1 MWILRKIGSVL
12 RGRVTPLQLMLATT
26 LGGILGFVPG
36 FFLPGDLGGGF
47 LQAPGLIVLL
57 LCCVLVLN
65 ANLGVFGLVTL
76 GCKALSVVML
86 PVSYALGTWLLDGP
100 LQGLFRALINGKVTA
115 WCGFQYYA
123 TAGGLVFGLVFGL
136 GSGLL
141 CNRTIGAIR
150 TKMASVEESSE
161 LYQKY
166 AQKKWVRFC
175 TWLLLG
181 KGKGKKDWKDLS
193 EQGKVGMPVRIWG
206 VATAVVL
213 VGSLWVFQQWF
224 STPILT
230 SNTRGALEW
239 MNGATVDLAA
249 AKLDFGEGTLRF
261 SGLAIADSKA
271 LDTDLFAADELT
283 ATLDT
288 GELLRK
294 RFVIDELR
302 STSARS
308 GSPRSKKGVI
318 LPGKPPPPE
327 PPPPPANTKTIEDYL
342 ADFQV
347 WKQRLEQAREWIDV
361 IAGGDEKPPAE
372 QTPEQRKEDRAEQAR
387 VHGIASVVATHL
399 IEAGPR
405 VLIRKIDI
413 EGIGYTLNG
422 KPDKLDLRAR
432 NLSDIPSLVPDALS
446 LSLKST
452 DSMMLALSGKSKAN
466 PALGFECEF
475 RQLAVDSVFKN
486 LRTGGSPPLRGGTL
500 DLRCKGSLSSGKGG
514 MTVDLPLQ
522 VAFKDTTFA
531 LAGAKETKVASLL
544 LPIGLR
550 GPVTSPSV
558 ALDDKV
564 LQDALLAAGQKE
576 LANFVQGQAGKLLGN
591 LNSSLPAAAQGVI
604 DPSKSP
610 EQIAA
615 DAKKKA
621 EDEAKKLEDEAKK
634 KADAEKKRLEDE
646 AAKKAAEEAKK
657 VLPGGLKGLVP
668 GGKK

>member
-100 LQGLFRALINGKVTA
+100 LQGLFGALINGKVTA

-141 CNRTIGAIR
+141 FNRTIGAIR

-288 GELLRK
+288 GELLR
-294 RFVIDELR
+294 RRLVIDELR

-361 IAGGDEKPPAE
+361 IAGGDEQPPAG

-475 RQLAVDSVFKN
+475 RQLAVDNVFKN

-522 VAFKDTTFA
+522 VALKDTTFA

>member
-47 LQAPGLIVLL
+47 MQAPGLIVLL
-57 LCCVLVLN
+57 LCFVLVLN

-76 GCKALSVVML
+76 GCKVLSVVML

-115 WCGFQYYA
+115 WFGLEHYA

-136 GSGLL
+136 GSGFVL
-141 CNRTIGAIR
+141 NRTIGAIR
-150 TKMASVEESSE
+150 TKMATVEESSE
-161 LYQKY
+161 LYHKY
-166 AQKKWVRFC
+166 ANKKWVRFC

-181 KGKGKKDWKDLS
+181 KGKGKKDWKDLA
-193 EQGKVGMPVRIWG
+193 EQGKVGMPFRVWG
-206 VATAVVL
+206 VVTAVVL

-230 SNTRGALEW
+230 SNTRSALEW

-261 SGLAIADSKA
+261 TGLGIADSEA
-271 LDTDLFAADELT
+271 LDTDLFAADEMT
-283 ATLDT
+283 ATIDT

-308 GSPRSKKGVI
+308 GSPRKQKGVI
-318 LPGKPPPPE
+318 LPGE
-327 PPPPPANTKTIEDYL
+327 PPPPPPPPPPASTKTIEDYL

-347 WKQRLEQAREWIDV
+347 WKKRLEQAREWIDV
-361 IAGGDEKPPAE
+361 IAGGDEAPPAE

-387 VHGIASVVATHL
+387 VHGIAGVVATHL

-405 VLIRKIDI
+405 VLIRKIAI

-422 KPDKLDLRAR
+422 KPDKLDLLAQ
-432 NLSDIPSLVPDALS
+432 NLSDLPSLVPDALS
-446 LSLKST
+446 VSLKST
-452 DSMMLALSGKSKAN
+452 DSMMLHLSGRSKTN
-466 PALGFECEF
+466 RALGLEF
-475 RQLAVDSVFKN
+475 AFNGLAVDNVFKN

-500 DLRCKGSLSSGKGG
+500 DLRCKGSLSSATGA

-522 VAFKDTTFA
+522 VALKDTTFA

-591 LNSSLPAAAQGVI
+591 LPAAAQGVI

-615 DAKKKA
+615 DAQKKV
-621 EDEAKKLEDEAKK
+621 EDEAKK
-634 KADAEKKRLEDE
+634 KLDEQAKKLEEEKKKLEDE

-657 VLPGGLKGLVP
+657 VLPGGLKGLLP
-668 GGKK
+668 GGKKQP

>member
-1 MWILRKIGSVL
+1 
-12 RGRVTPLQLMLATT
+12 MLATT

-47 LQAPGLIVLL
+47 QQAPGLIVLL

-100 LQGLFRALINGKVTA
+100 LQGLFGALINGKVTA

-141 CNRTIGAIR
+141 FNRTIGAIR

-288 GELLRK
+288 GELLR
-294 RFVIDELR
+294 RRLVIDELR

-361 IAGGDEKPPAE
+361 IAGGDEQPPAG

-475 RQLAVDSVFKN
+475 RQLAVDNVFKN

-522 VAFKDTTFA
+522 VALKDTTFA

>member
-115 WCGFQYYA
+115 WCGFEYYA

-141 CNRTIGAIR
+141 FNRTIGSIR

-206 VATAVVL
+206 VASAVVL

-294 RFVIDELR
+294 RLVIDELR

-318 LPGKPPPPE
+318 LPTKPPPPE
-327 PPPPPANTKTIEDYL
+327 PPPPPTNTKTIEDYL

-361 IAGGDEKPPAE
+361 IAGGDEQPPAE

-475 RQLAVDSVFKN
+475 RQLAVDNVFKN

-522 VAFKDTTFA
+522 VALKDTTFA

>member
-1 MWILRKIGSVL
+1 
-12 RGRVTPLQLMLATT
+12 
-26 LGGILGFVPG
+26 
-36 FFLPGDLGGGF
+36 
-47 LQAPGLIVLL
+47 LL
-57 LCCVLVLN
+57 
-65 ANLGVFGLVTL
+65 F
-76 GCKALSVVML
+76 
-86 PVSYALGTWLLDGP
+86 
-100 LQGLFRALINGKVTA
+100 
-115 WCGFQYYA
+115 
-123 TAGGLVFGLVFGL
+123 
-136 GSGLL
+136 
-141 CNRTIGAIR
+141 NRTIGAIR

-294 RFVIDELR
+294 RLVIDELR

-318 LPGKPPPPE
+318 LPTKPPPPE

-361 IAGGDEKPPAE
+361 IAGGDEQPPAG

-475 RQLAVDSVFKN
+475 RQLAVDNVFKN

-522 VAFKDTTFA
+522 VALKDTTFA

>member
-115 WCGFQYYA
+115 WCGFEYYA

-141 CNRTIGAIR
+141 FNRTIGAIR

-294 RFVIDELR
+294 RLVIDELR

-318 LPGKPPPPE
+318 LPTKPPPPE

-361 IAGGDEKPPAE
+361 IAGGDEQPPAG

-387 VHGIASVVATHL
+387 AHGIASVVATHL

-475 RQLAVDSVFKN
+475 RQLAVDNVFKN

-522 VAFKDTTFA
+522 VALKDTTFA

-621 EDEAKKLEDEAKK
+621 EDEAKRLEDEAKK

>member
-1 MWILRKIGSVL
+1 
-12 RGRVTPLQLMLATT
+12 MLATT

-141 CNRTIGAIR
+141 FNRTIGAIR

-294 RFVIDELR
+294 RLVIDELR

-318 LPGKPPPPE
+318 LPTKPPPPE

-361 IAGGDEKPPAE
+361 IAGGDEQPPAG

-387 VHGIASVVATHL
+387 VHGIASVVRDAPDRGGAARVDPQDRHRRHRLHAERQARQARPARAKPLGHSVTRPRRAL
-399 IEAGPR
+399 AVAEVDGLDDAGTVGQVEGEPGARLRVRVPPARRRQRVQEPAHGRLAAVARRHARPPLQGLVELGEGGHDRRLAAAGRAQGHDVRIGRRQGDEGRFAALADRSARPR
-405 VLIRKIDI
+405 DESLRRARRQGAAGRAARRRP
-413 EGIGYTLNG
+413 EGTRE
-422 KPDKLDLRAR
+422 LRAG
-432 NLSDIPSLVPDALS
+432 
-446 LSLKST
+446 T
-452 DSMMLALSGKSKAN
+452 G
-466 PALGFECEF
+466 
-475 RQLAVDSVFKN
+475 RQ
-486 LRTGGSPPLRGGTL
+486 
-500 DLRCKGSLSSGKGG
+500 
-514 MTVDLPLQ
+514 
-522 VAFKDTTFA
+522 
-531 LAGAKETKVASLL
+531 
-544 LPIGLR
+544 
-550 GPVTSPSV
+550 
-558 ALDDKV
+558 
-564 LQDALLAAGQKE
+564 AARQ
-576 LANFVQGQAGKLLGN
+576 
-591 LNSSLPAAAQGVI
+591 
-604 DPSKSP
+604 P
-610 EQIAA
+610 EQQPARGCA
-615 DAKKKA
+615 GRDRPEQESGTDRRPTPRRRPRTKRRSSRTKPRRRPTRRRRGSRTKPRRRRPKKPRRCCRGA
-621 EDEAKKLEDEAKK
+621 
-634 KADAEKKRLEDE
+634 
-646 AAKKAAEEAKK
+646 
-657 VLPGGLKGLVP
+657 
-668 GGKK
+668 

>member
-115 WCGFQYYA
+115 WCGFEYYA

-141 CNRTIGAIR
+141 FNRTIGAIR

-294 RFVIDELR
+294 RLVIDELR

-318 LPGKPPPPE
+318 LPTKPPPPE

-361 IAGGDEKPPAE
+361 IAGGDEQPPAG

-475 RQLAVDSVFKN
+475 RQLAVDNVFKN

-522 VAFKDTTFA
+522 VALKDTTFA